1 MAFKKI
7 KENYEL
13 YKSNYFAGNELYCPF
28 CGRFYRMDSYGK
40 SGGKSD
46 YCPICASS
54 KEERTLLLFLQSR
67 TELLKGELKILV
79 ISEKNEIT
87 EYFKNFPNTDVKIF
101 NVTGDFSIRDE
112 ELRDKYPDDH
122 FDVIICNYVLE
133 KLPSYKMVIK
143 ELNRI
148 ITYDGFIIIQ
158 ANIDINIE
166 KTLEMPL
173 TSYKDRF
180 KLYGILGNY
189 RRFGTDYVKVLNDNG
204 LDVLEYDF
212 ELELEDIPHETVY
225 YKYKFY
231 LGYKNPPPVIQ
242 NYNEIVDEAINEH
255 FRSSKKSLF
264 KSMIYK
270 YLFLVPELLKKKID
284 NFGSKI
290 SENKENKNRIEYML
304 YILFFGSCL
313 FWGSWA
319 VFLGTNP
326 NYGAW
331 MKTIHYLIGWPV
343 FIVGG
348 FFGLAVLAGYVFV
361 EDNVG
366 HIKRA
371 FVGMFLILYA
381 LLCIPGFFQ
390 VFMQIFK

>member
-1 MAFKKI
+1 MAFEKI
-7 KENYEL
+7 KEDYEL

-122 FDVIICNYVLE
+122 FDVIICNYILE

-148 ITYDGFIIIQ
+148 ITYDGFIVLQ
-158 ANIDINIE
+158 ANIDININ
-166 KTLEMPL
+166 KTLEAPL
-173 TSYKDRF
+173 TSYKDRL

-212 ELELEDIPHETVY
+212 ELGLEDIPHETVY
-225 YKYKFY
+225 DKYKFY
-231 LGYKNPPPVIQ
+231 LGYKNPPPVIK
-242 NYNEIVDEAINEH
+242 NHNDIVDEAINEH

-264 KSMIYK
+264 KLMIYR
-270 YLFLVPELLKKKID
+270 YLFLVPEFLKKKID
-284 NFGSKI
+284 NLGGRINEK
-290 SENKENKNRIEYML
+290 KENKNR
-304 YILFFGSCL
+304 
-313 FWGSWA
+313 
-319 VFLGTNP
+319 
-326 NYGAW
+326 
-331 MKTIHYLIGWPV
+331 
-343 FIVGG
+343 
-348 FFGLAVLAGYVFV
+348 
-361 EDNVG
+361 
-366 HIKRA
+366 
-371 FVGMFLILYA
+371 
-381 LLCIPGFFQ
+381 
-390 VFMQIFK
+390 